1 MRKYSYIAIAALV
14 ILMLAHQPSSAQ
26 GFIKKLENKIEKGSE
41 TLLKKKKP
49 TGQNSGEK
57 GEIQEKVEE
66 KADEKKDDTKQGI
79 ISKGKMGVKS
89 GVASVRQ
96 KVENE
101 RREYDQSNFNYA
113 ISFSDN
119 SAFYETTSKL
129 QRNRSMFMNLVVKD
143 RSDYEKA
150 SALNLSGEMLYASG
164 SVNQA
169 QKKFE
174 QAIELY
180 KKIDSTNSLGYALS
194 ISNLGLLFQNSGRYT
209 KAIEFNTEAL
219 AIRKVRKPGS
229 LVHAASL
236 NNMGVLQK
244 DLGDY
249 DKSEELIKQ
258 ANQINLEK
266 SEKSKVPNAIT
277 LNNLAMLYQTLGRY
291 KDAEKL
297 LNECLEVAAEEMREK
312 SDNYIR
318 FQINLAIL
326 YKETGRLDEAKLV
339 YNRCMKIK
347 RTRLSDRHPDYAHLC
362 RGKAAVLMELRED
375 DEEVVKLLTKAA
387 SIYEKKYGK
396 YHPAYASTVLDLGNY
411 YRVRNDYDQA
421 KKNLDEA
428 VMVRKEL
435 LGENHQD
442 YLKAKES
449 LGLLEWQHG
458 NTAVA
463 STHLKEVIV
472 KTVGYIDTYFAP
484 MSEAEK
490 AKFWDKLQPRLQKF
504 YSFAVENYTKDPEL
518 LHMMYNNQIKTKALL
533 LNSTSKVRNSILN
546 SGSSELIVK
555 YTMWLNQK
563 EELARVYTL
572 TKKQIEEENINLDSL
587 EKATNALEKK
597 LIEESVMFN
606 SSIQGEEISYKSLHK
621 LLEDD
626 EALVEIVQFRRFNVS
641 FTDEVYYA
649 GLIMTKEISEPK
661 LVLLKNGADMEAGHI
676 RSYRKAM
683 TNYKDDPTA
692 YTNYWEA
699 FDKVVGKKKKVYVS
713 LDGVYNVVSLNTLK
727 DGDTYLIDRHDFV
740 LLSNAKDLNAVK
752 NIRPAASRKTA
763 TLIGFPDYGNN
774 KAVDPLP
781 GTKTEVE
788 FINGLLKK
796 NKFKTTVFLGG
807 NASEGNV
814 KSSETKI
821 LHIATHGFFFPD
833 VDHVKSERVFGI
845 ETSKA
850 KSNPLHRSGLL
861 LANAEATIF
870 GQEAD
875 HSTSNNGIL
884 TAYETMNLSLEETE
898 LVVLSACE
906 TGLGDIKA
914 GEGVYGLQRS
924 FQVAGA
930 KSVIMSLWWVS
941 DEATMELMR
950 HFYQQ
955 YMKTGNKQASFLAA
969 QQAVKLKF
977 KEPYFWGA
985 FVLIGS

>member
-1 MRKYSYIAIAALV
+1 MTRHSYIAIIAFFAVLIIQTPV
-14 ILMLAHQPSSAQ
+14 SGQ
-26 GFIKKLENKIEKGSE
+26 GFIKKLENKLEEGSE
-41 TLLKKKKP
+41 SIFKKK
-49 TGQNSGEK
+49 EK
-57 GEIQEKVEE
+57 KEEGKIKEKVEE
-66 KADEKKDDTKQGI
+66 KGKEKAEEKKDDTKKGI
-79 ISKGKMGVKS
+79 TNKGKMDFKAS
-89 GVASVRQ
+89 MASVKQ

-101 RREYDQSNFNYA
+101 RRKYDQSNFNYA

-129 QRNRSMFMNLVVKD
+129 QRNRSMFMNLMVKD
-143 RSDYEKA
+143 RNDYEKA

-164 SVNQA
+164 SVDQA

-174 QAIELY
+174 QSIALY
-180 KKIDSTNSLGYALS
+180 KKIDSTSSLGYALAV
-194 ISNLGLLFQNSGRYT
+194 SNLGLLFQNSGRYT

-219 AIRKVRKPGS
+219 EIRKKRKPES

-244 DLGDY
+244 DLGNY
-249 DKSEELIKQ
+249 DKSEELIKE
-258 ANQINLEK
+258 ANKINLEK

-297 LNECLEVAAEEMREK
+297 LNQCLDAAAEEMREK

-326 YKETGRLDEAKLV
+326 YKETGRLEEAKFV
-339 YNRCMKIK
+339 YDKCMKIK
-347 RTRLSDRHPDYAHLC
+347 RGRLSDRHPDYAHLC
-362 RGKAAVLMELRED
+362 RGKAAVLMEQRLE
-375 DEEVVKLLTKAA
+375 DEEVVKLLTKAVN
-387 SIYEKKYGK
+387 IYEKEYGK

-411 YRVRNDYDQA
+411 HRVRNNYDEA
-421 KKNLDEA
+421 KKYLDEA

-458 NTAVA
+458 NTTEA
-463 STHLKEVIV
+463 SKHLKEVII
-472 KTVGYIDTYFAP
+472 KTLGYIDTYFAP

-546 SGSSELIVK
+546 SGSSDLIVK

-572 TKKQIEEENINLDSL
+572 TRKEIEEENINVDSL
-587 EKATNALEKK
+587 EKATNALEKQ
-597 LIEESVMFN
+597 LIEESAMFN
-606 SSIQGEEISYKSLHK
+606 SSLQGEQISYKSLHK

-626 EALVEIVQFRRFNVS
+626 EALVEIVQFRRFNVTFS
-641 FTDEVYYA
+641 EEVYYA
-649 GLIMTKEISEPK
+649 GLILTKEISEPK
-661 LVLLKNGADMEAGHI
+661 LVLLKNGADLESKHI
-676 RSYRKAM
+676 KAYRTAM
-683 TNYKDDPTA
+683 TNYKDDP
-692 YTNYWEA
+692 NA
-699 FDKVVGKKKKVYVS
+699 FANFWGPFEEVVGKKKKIYVS
-713 LDGVYNVVSLNTLK
+713 LDGVYNVISLNTLK
-727 DGDTYLIDRHDFV
+727 DGDTYMIDRHNFV
-740 LLSNAKDLNAVK
+740 LLSNAKDLNTVK
-752 NIRPAASRKTA
+752 NIRPAASKKTA

-774 KAVDPLP
+774 KAIDPLP

-788 FINGLLKK
+788 FIDGLLKK
-796 NKFKTTVFLGG
+796 NKFSTTVFLGG

-941 DEATMELMR
+941 DEATMELMSK
-950 HFYQQ
+950 FYAE
-955 YMKTGNKQASFLAA
+955 YMKTGDKQASFTAA
-969 QQAVKLKF
+969 QQAVKSKF